1 MPLFFAAKTWH
12 LHPSFDEFLR
22 GNMSKNTFKQLQER
36 LNLYSIGFPETATG
50 VEIQILKEL
59 FTEDEA
65 GLFLSMSHRLEKP
78 ESIAQRMGRKQTDV
92 ADQLEDMAGRGL
104 LFRVKKGDS
113 SRYAAIPFVHG
124 LFEFQVTRLNRNLSK
139 LLEEYFQSGF
149 LDAFNNSRGTFL
161 RTIPVQKSLDATRN
175 VAAFDDASE
184 ILKKMNQIVVTDCI
198 CRKQKG
204 LIDQSC
210 DKPHETC
217 FMFGAMAQY
226 YLDNRMG
233 RKIEIDEA
241 IQILSDAQ
249 AAGLVTQPATAQNPG
264 GMCNCC
270 GDCCGVLR
278 ALNQHPRPSEI
289 VFSNYIAGLET
300 ELCIG
305 CQTCLERCQMDALNM
320 NDQDRAEINEDRCIG
335 CGLCV
340 TTCPSGALSLK
351 QKTGERYQ
359 VPPMTGTDQMMAM
372 AKVRGLLT

>member
-1 MPLFFAAKTWH
+1 MNA
-12 LHPSFDEFLR
+12 
-22 GNMSKNTFKQLQER
+22 NIFKQLQER
-36 LNLYSIGFPETATG
+36 LNSYSIGFPETATG
-50 VEIQILKEL
+50 IEIKILKEL

-65 GLFLSMSHRLEKP
+65 NLFLSLSHRLEKP
-78 ESIAQRMGRKQTDV
+78 ESVAERMGRPLPDV
-92 ADQLEDMAGRGL
+92 GRKLEDMAGRGL

-113 SRYAAIPFVHG
+113 MRYAAIPFVHG
-124 LFEFQVTRLNRNLSK
+124 LFEFQVSRLDSNLSR

-149 LDAFNNSRGTFL
+149 LDAFNKARGTFL
-161 RTIPVQKSLDATRN
+161 RTIPVHKSLDASRN
-175 VAAFDDASE
+175 VAAFDDATE
-184 ILKKMNQIVVTDCI
+184 ILKKMNLIVVTDCI

-210 DKPHETC
+210 DKPLETC

-226 YLDNRMG
+226 YLDNQMG
-233 RKIEIDEA
+233 RRIDTNEA

-278 ALNQHPRPSEI
+278 ALNQHPRPADL
-289 VFSNYIAGLET
+289 VFSNYVAMMDQ
-300 ELCIG
+300 ELCTG
-305 CQTCLERCQMDALNM
+305 CQSCIDRCQMSALVM
-320 NDQDRAEINEDRCIG
+320 NDQDRADINPERCIG

-351 QKTGERYQ
+351 LKGGDQFR
-359 VPPMTGTDQMMAM
+359 VPPVTGSDQMMAM
-372 AKVRGLLT
+372 AKERGLLA